1 MCSTLSHIIAM
12 KGPDVM
18 EGPVAV
24 EGPDAVEGPY
34 AVERPGILSIMTQT
48 SIYSYILKK
57 NGVHGIIFI
66 QMS

>member
-1 MCSTLSHIIAM
+1 M

-18 EGPVAV
+18 EGPV
-24 EGPDAVEGPY
+24 AVEGPY

-48 SIYSYILKK
+48 SLYSYRCILKK

>member
-1 MCSTLSHIIAM
+1 M

-18 EGPVAV
+18 EGPNVMEGPVAM
-24 EGPDAVEGPY
+24 EGPDAVERPDS
-34 AVERPGILSIMTQT
+34 VERPGILSIMTQT

>member
-1 MCSTLSHIIAM
+1 M

-24 EGPDAVEGPY
+24 EGPY
-34 AVERPGILSIMTQT
+34 AVERPRILSIMTQT